1 MCYFCSSL
9 DILFSSEASI
19 LSFIFLSL
27 SSMLSNICW
36 SFSFFAFSVV
46 STFFEYSRSSSFCS
60 YTFAFY
66 FLVISATVF
75 SYWFQACYLFKFP
88 SSLERSKFCFTFSS
102 ISWAYIYLASFL
114 FSTNSASS
122 ISLKSDVIA
131 PAGLFCS
138 LFFYWWSNVCSSSG
152 KIPCLIVETIRATF
166 SLRFRS

>member
-9 DILFSSEASI
+9 DILFNSDASI
-19 LSFIFLSL
+19 LSFNFLSL
-27 SSMLSNICW
+27 SSISSNSCC
-36 SFSFFAFSVV
+36 SLSFFAFRVD
-46 STFFEYSRSSSFCS
+46 STFFEYSRSSSFYS

-66 FLVISATVF
+66 FLVISVTVF

-88 SSLERSKFCFTFSS
+88 SSFERSKFRFTFSS

-122 ISLKSDVIA
+122 ISLKSEVTT
-131 PAGLFCS
+131 PAWMFS
-138 LFFYWWSNVCSSSG
+138 SPFFGWWSNVCWSSG
-152 KIPCLIVETIRATF
+152 KIPYLIVETISATF